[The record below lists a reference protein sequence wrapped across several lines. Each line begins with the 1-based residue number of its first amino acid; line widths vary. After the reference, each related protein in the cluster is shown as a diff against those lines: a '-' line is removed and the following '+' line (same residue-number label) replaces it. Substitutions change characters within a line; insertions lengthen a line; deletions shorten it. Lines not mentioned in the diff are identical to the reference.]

1 MTLPAV
7 TTLGS
12 EAVAVTFG
20 TGVWLLTVLAIA
32 SGSGRSAVAAR
43 RRR

>member
-1 MTLPAV
+1 MILSTL
-7 TTLGS
+7 TTL
-12 EAVAVTFG
+12 EAVAATCG

-32 SGSGRSAVAAR
+32 SGSGQSAVAAR